1 MSEKTI
7 QVPWNYSPRPY
18 QLEFLQAP
26 QRFKIAV
33 IHRRGGKSK
42 TVLNEQI
49 RKTQDPRYA
58 GKTFYYFLPTYR
70 QAKSVIWD
78 SLIKEHLPMEIVEKI
93 NSSELA
99 IYYKN
104 GSIQRFA
111 GVEDPSLH
119 AGIAPIDVVFDEYS
133 LMDPEIWE
141 IIIAPILAEN
151 HGTATFIFT
160 PRGKN
165 HAHRLLQFAKQN
177 PQTWFTMV
185 KGVDDTNGI
194 DEDELD
200 KARMSMPQALFE
212 QEFNCSFN
220 ESAGAF
226 FRRVRENV
234 YKADNSPE
242 RGHVYQLGI
251 DLAKYNDYTV
261 IAPFDL
267 NTFKVKKLDRFNQV
281 DWPLQ
286 EARIKSAAFRYYDA
300 QCMMDRTGV
309 GDSVIDHLEAEGLN
323 IGEEGRFV
331 FSAKSKRDL
340 LNHLAVLLENDKIK
354 IPDDPQL
361 IAELESLQCELS
373 DKGIL
378 KIVTPKGMND
388 DCVMALALAVWNCP
402 QEPLGIKQLN
412 IMPGENTPM
421 RDNQSSL
428 YEAI

>member
-1 MSEKTI
+1 MPTQ
-7 QVPWNYSPRPY
+7 QVTVPYRYSPRPY
-18 QLEFLQAP
+18 QLEFLLAP

-58 GKTFYYFLPTYR
+58 GKVFYYFLPTYR

-99 IYYKN
+99 VYYKN

-141 IIIAPILAEN
+141 TIISPILAEN

-160 PRGKN
+160 PRGRN
-165 HAHRLLQFAKQN
+165 HAYHLLEFAKQN
-177 PQTWFTMV
+177 PETWYTMV
-185 KGVDDTNGI
+185 KGVDDTHGI
-194 DEDELD
+194 DEEELD

-226 FRRVRENV
+226 FRRVKENV
-234 YKADNSPE
+234 YEADNVPE
-242 RGHVYQLGI
+242 RGHTYQIGI

-267 NTFKVKKLDRFNQV
+267 NTFRVKRLDRFNQV

-286 EARIKSAAFRYYDA
+286 EARIKSAAFRYYEA
-300 QCMMDRTGV
+300 QLMIDRTGV

-331 FSAKSKRDL
+331 FTTNSKRDL

-354 IPDDPQL
+354 IPNDPVL
-361 IAELESLQCELS
+361 LGELMALQCELS
-373 DKGIL
+373 DKGIM
-378 KIVTPKGMND
+378 KIVMPKGMND
-388 DCVMALALAVWNCP
+388 DCIMALALAVWNCP
-402 QEPLGIKQLN
+402 EEPLGVKHLN
-412 IMPGENTPM
+412 IMTSTAPTTSDTG
-421 RDNQSSL
+421 RL
-428 YEAI
+428 YEAL